1 MKKYKLILFLSTALL
16 SVACTDSFFDLEPSS
31 SVPTDKVYKT
41 AEDFNVAV
49 IGCYSKLQTQVSYF
63 TECCEYRSDN
73 LTLSAPTAGTQDR
86 YDIDQFA
93 DKASNGILED
103 AWANFNNGVYRCN
116 LVLDRID
123 EANFDA
129 TLKKQYKG
137 EALFI
142 RALTYFNMYR
152 LWGGIPM
159 TNKVVTVAE
168 ALKIGR
174 SSDQQVYDF
183 LVGDLNQVI
192 NENMLPSSYTSADM
206 GRVTSGAAMALL
218 GKIYLTFHKWTE
230 ARNVL
235 SQLVGRYSLMTTPEQ
250 VFDVNNKM
258 NDEIIF
264 AVRFNKDV
272 EGEGHGY
279 WFSIIN
285 LTDDTNQTKSLKE
298 CYKDGDKRKN
308 LITYVK
314 VEDKVCVM
322 NKFKDVKS
330 ATYNTVG
337 NDQIIL
343 RYADVLLM
351 YAEVENEL
359 GHDDEAKWALNKVR
373 DRVYLAP
380 STATGTELRNA
391 IRKERRLELALEN
404 NRLYDL
410 RRWKDDNGKSA
421 ICNVMGP
428 NGTFV
433 AYNKIGYDSDES
445 SNQKEN
451 SNKGVNFKEGRDELF
466 PLPPTEITLSGGSIE
481 QNPGY

>member
-93 DKASNGILED
+93 DKASNGILEA

-351 YAEVENEL
+351 
-359 GHDDEAKWALNKVR
+359 
-373 DRVYLAP
+373 
-380 STATGTELRNA
+380 
-391 IRKERRLELALEN
+391 
-404 NRLYDL
+404 
-410 RRWKDDNGKSA
+410 
-421 ICNVMGP
+421 
-428 NGTFV
+428 
-433 AYNKIGYDSDES
+433 
-445 SNQKEN
+445 
-451 SNKGVNFKEGRDELF
+451 
-466 PLPPTEITLSGGSIE
+466 
-481 QNPGY
+481 

>member
-1 MKKYKLILFLSTALL
+1 MKNYKLILFLSATFL

-31 SVPTDKVYKT
+31 SVTTDKVYKT

-49 IGCYSKLQTQVSYF
+49 MGCYSKLQTQVSFF

-93 DKASNGILED
+93 DKASNGILEN

-123 EANFDA
+123 AANFDA

-159 TNKVVTVAE
+159 TDRVVTVAE

-174 SSDQQVYDF
+174 SSEQQVYDF
-183 LVGDLNQVI
+183 LVRDLNQII
-192 NENMLPSSYTSADM
+192 NENMLPASYSGTDM
-206 GRVTSGAAMALL
+206 GRVTSGAAMTLL
-218 GKIYLTFHKWTE
+218 GKVYLTFHKWTE
-230 ARNVL
+230 ARDML
-235 SQLVGRYSLMTTPEQ
+235 SQLIGKYSLMTTPEQ
-250 VFDVNNKM
+250 IFDVNNKM

-298 CYKDGDKRKN
+298 CFKDGDKRKE

-322 NKFKDVKS
+322 NKFKDIKS
-330 ATYNTVG
+330 ETYNTVG

-351 YAEVENEL
+351 YAE
-359 GHDDEAKWALNKVR
+359 ALNEIS
-373 DRVYLAP
+373 YSNAQNSEALAALNAVHTRAGL
-380 STATGTELRNA
+380 SQIQITELPDKESFRKAIMLERQQEFPYEGHRWFDLVRMGGAKEAMKADGHIIQDHQFLYPIPKTELERINNTELLWQNA
-391 IRKERRLELALEN
+391 
-404 NRLYDL
+404 
-410 RRWKDDNGKSA
+410 
-421 ICNVMGP
+421 
-428 NGTFV
+428 
-433 AYNKIGYDSDES
+433 GY
-445 SNQKEN
+445 
-451 SNKGVNFKEGRDELF
+451 
-466 PLPPTEITLSGGSIE
+466 
-481 QNPGY
+481 

>member
-1 MKKYKLILFLSTALL
+1 MKNYKLILFLSATFL

-31 SVPTDKVYKT
+31 NVTTDKVYKT

-49 IGCYSKLQTQVSYF
+49 MGCYSKLQTQVSFF

-93 DKASNGILED
+93 DKASNGILEN
-103 AWANFNNGVYRCN
+103 AWANFSNGVYRCN

-123 EANFDA
+123 AANFDA

-142 RALTYFNMYR
+142 RAFTYFNMYR

-159 TNKVVTVAE
+159 TDRVVTVAE

-174 SSDQQVYDF
+174 SSEQQVYDF
-183 LVGDLNQVI
+183 LVRDLNQII
-192 NENMLPSSYTSADM
+192 NENMLPASYSSTDM
-206 GRVTSGAAMALL
+206 GRVTSGAAMTLL
-218 GKIYLTFHKWTE
+218 GKVYLTFHKWTE
-230 ARNVL
+230 ARDVL
-235 SQLVGRYSLMTTPEQ
+235 SQLIGKYSLMTTPEQ
-250 VFDVNNKM
+250 IFDVNNKM

-298 CYKDGDKRKN
+298 CFKDGDKRKE

-322 NKFKDVKS
+322 NKFKDLKS
-330 ATYNTVG
+330 ETYNTVG

-351 YAEVENEL
+351 YAE
-359 GHDDEAKWALNKVR
+359 ALNEIS
-373 DRVYLAP
+373 YSNAQNSEALAALNAVHTRAGL
-380 STATGTELRNA
+380 SQIQITELPDKESFRKAIMLERQQEFPYEGHRWFDLVRMGGAKEAMKADGHIIQDHQFLYPIPKTELERINNTELLWQNA
-391 IRKERRLELALEN
+391 
-404 NRLYDL
+404 
-410 RRWKDDNGKSA
+410 
-421 ICNVMGP
+421 
-428 NGTFV
+428 
-433 AYNKIGYDSDES
+433 GY
-445 SNQKEN
+445 
-451 SNKGVNFKEGRDELF
+451 
-466 PLPPTEITLSGGSIE
+466 
-481 QNPGY
+481 

>member
-1 MKKYKLILFLSTALL
+1 MKNYKLILFLSATFL

-31 SVPTDKVYKT
+31 NVTTDKVYKT

-49 IGCYSKLQTQVSYF
+49 MGCYSKLQTQVSFF

-93 DKASNGILED
+93 DKASNGILEN
-103 AWANFNNGVYRCN
+103 AWANFSNGVYRCN

-123 EANFDA
+123 AANFDA

-159 TNKVVTVAE
+159 TDRVVTVAE

-174 SSDQQVYDF
+174 SSEQQVYDF
-183 LVGDLNQVI
+183 LVRDLNQII
-192 NENMLPSSYTSADM
+192 NENMLPASYSNTDM
-206 GRVTSGAAMALL
+206 GRVTSGAAMTLL
-218 GKIYLTFHKWTE
+218 GKVYLTFHKWTE
-230 ARNVL
+230 ARDVL
-235 SQLVGRYSLMTTPEQ
+235 SQLIGKYSLMTTPEQ
-250 VFDVNNKM
+250 IFDVNNKM

-298 CYKDGDKRKN
+298 CFKDGDKRKE

-322 NKFKDVKS
+322 NKFKDLKS
-330 ATYNTVG
+330 ETYNTVG

-351 YAEVENEL
+351 YAE
-359 GHDDEAKWALNKVR
+359 ALNEIS
-373 DRVYLAP
+373 YSNAQNSEALAALNAVHTRAGL
-380 STATGTELRNA
+380 SQIQITELPDKESFRKAIMLERQQEFPYEGHRWFDLVRMGGAKEAMKADGHIIQDYQFLYPIPKTELERINNTELLWQNA
-391 IRKERRLELALEN
+391 
-404 NRLYDL
+404 
-410 RRWKDDNGKSA
+410 
-421 ICNVMGP
+421 
-428 NGTFV
+428 
-433 AYNKIGYDSDES
+433 GY
-445 SNQKEN
+445 
-451 SNKGVNFKEGRDELF
+451 
-466 PLPPTEITLSGGSIE
+466 
-481 QNPGY
+481 

>member
-1 MKKYKLILFLSTALL
+1 MKNYKLILFLSATFL

-31 SVPTDKVYKT
+31 SVTTDKVYKT

-49 IGCYSKLQTQVSYF
+49 MGCYSKLQTQVSFF

-93 DKASNGILED
+93 DKASNGILEN

-123 EANFDA
+123 AANFDA

-159 TNKVVTVAE
+159 TDRVVTVAE
-168 ALKIGR
+168 ALRIGR
-174 SSDQQVYDF
+174 SSEQQVYDF
-183 LVGDLNQVI
+183 LVRDLNQII
-192 NENMLPSSYTSADM
+192 NENMLPASYSSTDM

-218 GKIYLTFHKWTE
+218 GKVYLTFHKWTE
-230 ARNVL
+230 ARDVL
-235 SQLVGRYSLMTTPEQ
+235 SQLIGKYSLMTTPEQ
-250 VFDVNNKM
+250 IFDVNNKM

-298 CYKDGDKRKN
+298 CYKDGDKRKE

-322 NKFKDVKS
+322 NKFKDLKS

-351 YAEVENEL
+351 YAE
-359 GHDDEAKWALNKVR
+359 ALNEIS
-373 DRVYLAP
+373 YSNAQNSEALAALNAVHTRAGL
-380 STATGTELRNA
+380 SQIQITELPDKESFRKAIMLERQQEFPYEGHRWFDLVRMGGAKEAMKADGHIIQDHQFLYPIPKTELERINNTELLWQNA
-391 IRKERRLELALEN
+391 
-404 NRLYDL
+404 
-410 RRWKDDNGKSA
+410 
-421 ICNVMGP
+421 
-428 NGTFV
+428 
-433 AYNKIGYDSDES
+433 GY
-445 SNQKEN
+445 
-451 SNKGVNFKEGRDELF
+451 
-466 PLPPTEITLSGGSIE
+466 
-481 QNPGY
+481 

>member
-1 MKKYKLILFLSTALL
+1 MKNYKLILFLSATFL

-31 SVPTDKVYKT
+31 NVTTDKVYKT

-49 IGCYSKLQTQVSYF
+49 MGCYSKLQTQVSFF

-93 DKASNGILED
+93 DKASNGILEN
-103 AWANFNNGVYRCN
+103 AWANFSNGVYRCN

-123 EANFDA
+123 AANFDA

-142 RALTYFNMYR
+142 RAFTYFNMYR

-159 TNKVVTVAE
+159 TDRVVTVAE

-174 SSDQQVYDF
+174 SSEQQVYDF
-183 LVGDLNQVI
+183 LVRDLNQII
-192 NENMLPSSYTSADM
+192 NENMLPASYSNTDM
-206 GRVTSGAAMALL
+206 GRVTSGAAMTLL
-218 GKIYLTFHKWTE
+218 GKVYLTFHKWTE
-230 ARNVL
+230 ARDVL
-235 SQLVGRYSLMTTPEQ
+235 SQLIGKYSLMTTPEQ
-250 VFDVNNKM
+250 IFDVNNKM

-298 CYKDGDKRKN
+298 CFKDGDKRKE

-322 NKFKDVKS
+322 NKFKDLKS
-330 ATYNTVG
+330 ETYNTVG

-351 YAEVENEL
+351 YAE
-359 GHDDEAKWALNKVR
+359 ALNEISYSNAQNSEALVALNAVHTR
-373 DRVYLAP
+373 AGL
-380 STATGTELRNA
+380 SQIQITELPDKESFRKAIMLERQQEFPYEGHRWFDLVRMGGAKEAMKADGHIIQDHQFLYPIPKTELERINNTELLWQNA
-391 IRKERRLELALEN
+391 
-404 NRLYDL
+404 
-410 RRWKDDNGKSA
+410 
-421 ICNVMGP
+421 
-428 NGTFV
+428 
-433 AYNKIGYDSDES
+433 GY
-445 SNQKEN
+445 
-451 SNKGVNFKEGRDELF
+451 
-466 PLPPTEITLSGGSIE
+466 
-481 QNPGY
+481 

>member
-1 MKKYKLILFLSTALL
+1 MKNYKLILFLSATFL

-31 SVPTDKVYKT
+31 NVTTDKVYKT

-49 IGCYSKLQTQVSYF
+49 MGCYSKLQTQVSFF

-93 DKASNGILED
+93 DKASNGILEN
-103 AWANFNNGVYRCN
+103 AWANFSNGVYRCN

-123 EANFDA
+123 AANFDA

-142 RALTYFNMYR
+142 RAFTYFNMYR

-159 TNKVVTVAE
+159 TDRVVTVAE

-174 SSDQQVYDF
+174 SSEQQVYDF
-183 LVGDLNQVI
+183 LVRDLNQII
-192 NENMLPSSYTSADM
+192 NENMLPASYSNTDM
-206 GRVTSGAAMALL
+206 GRVTSGAAMTLL
-218 GKIYLTFHKWTE
+218 GKVYLTFHKWTE
-230 ARNVL
+230 ARDVL
-235 SQLVGRYSLMTTPEQ
+235 SQLIGKYSLMTTPEQ
-250 VFDVNNKM
+250 IFDVNNKM

-298 CYKDGDKRKN
+298 CFKDGDKRKE

-322 NKFKDVKS
+322 NKFKDLKS
-330 ATYNTVG
+330 ETYNTVG

-351 YAEVENEL
+351 YAE
-359 GHDDEAKWALNKVR
+359 ALNEIS
-373 DRVYLAP
+373 YSNAQNSEALAALNAVHTRAGL
-380 STATGTELRNA
+380 SQIQITELPDKESFRKAIMLERQQEFPYEGHRWFDLVRMGGAKEAMKADGHIIQDHQFLYPIPKTELERINNTELLWQNA
-391 IRKERRLELALEN
+391 
-404 NRLYDL
+404 
-410 RRWKDDNGKSA
+410 
-421 ICNVMGP
+421 
-428 NGTFV
+428 
-433 AYNKIGYDSDES
+433 GY
-445 SNQKEN
+445 
-451 SNKGVNFKEGRDELF
+451 
-466 PLPPTEITLSGGSIE
+466 
-481 QNPGY
+481 

>member
-1 MKKYKLILFLSTALL
+1 MKIYRQILFLATAFV

-41 AEDFNVAV
+41 ADDFNVAV
-49 IGCYSKLQTQVSYF
+49 IGCYSKLQGQVSYF

-73 LTLSAPTAGTQDR
+73 LSLSAPTAGTQDR

-93 DKASNGILED
+93 DKASNGILES

-116 LVLDRID
+116 LVLDKID
-123 EANFDA
+123 AADFDA

-137 EALFI
+137 EALFV

-298 CYKDGDKRKN
+298 CYKDGDLS
-308 LITYVK
+308 LIH
-314 VEDKVCVM
+314 
-322 NKFKDVKS
+322 
-330 ATYNTVG
+330 
-337 NDQIIL
+337 I
-343 RYADVLLM
+343 
-351 YAEVENEL
+351 
-359 GHDDEAKWALNKVR
+359 
-373 DRVYLAP
+373 
-380 STATGTELRNA
+380 
-391 IRKERRLELALEN
+391 
-404 NRLYDL
+404 
-410 RRWKDDNGKSA
+410 
-421 ICNVMGP
+421 
-428 NGTFV
+428 
-433 AYNKIGYDSDES
+433 
-445 SNQKEN
+445 
-451 SNKGVNFKEGRDELF
+451 
-466 PLPPTEITLSGGSIE
+466 
-481 QNPGY
+481 

>member
-1 MKKYKLILFLSTALL
+1 MKNYKLILFLSATFL

-31 SVPTDKVYKT
+31 SVTTDKVYKT

-49 IGCYSKLQTQVSYF
+49 MGCYSKLQTQVSFF

-93 DKASNGILED
+93 DKASNGILEN
-103 AWANFNNGVYRCN
+103 AWANFSNGVYRCN

-123 EANFDA
+123 AANFDA

-142 RALTYFNMYR
+142 RAFTYFNMYR

-159 TNKVVTVAE
+159 TDRVVTVAE

-174 SSDQQVYDF
+174 SSEQQVYDF
-183 LVGDLNQVI
+183 LVRDLNQII
-192 NENMLPSSYTSADM
+192 NENMLPASYSNTDM
-206 GRVTSGAAMALL
+206 GRVTSGAAMTLL
-218 GKIYLTFHKWTE
+218 GKVYLTFHKWTE
-230 ARNVL
+230 ARDVL
-235 SQLVGRYSLMTTPEQ
+235 SQLIGKYSLMTTPEQ
-250 VFDVNNKM
+250 IFDVNNKM

-298 CYKDGDKRKN
+298 CYKDGDKRKE

-322 NKFKDVKS
+322 NKFKDLKS
-330 ATYNTVG
+330 ETYNTVG

-351 YAEVENEL
+351 YAE
-359 GHDDEAKWALNKVR
+359 ALNEISYSNAQNSEALVALNAVHTR
-373 DRVYLAP
+373 AGLTP
-380 STATGTELRNA
+380 IQITELPDKESFRKAIMLERQQEFPYEGHRWFDLVRMGGAKEAMKADGHIIQDYQFLYPIPKTELERINNTELLWQNA
-391 IRKERRLELALEN
+391 
-404 NRLYDL
+404 
-410 RRWKDDNGKSA
+410 
-421 ICNVMGP
+421 
-428 NGTFV
+428 
-433 AYNKIGYDSDES
+433 GY
-445 SNQKEN
+445 
-451 SNKGVNFKEGRDELF
+451 
-466 PLPPTEITLSGGSIE
+466 
-481 QNPGY
+481 

>member
-93 DKASNGILED
+93 DKASNGILEA

-351 YAEVENEL
+351 YAE
-359 GHDDEAKWALNKVR
+359 ALNEISYSNLQNSEAMVALNAVHTR
-373 DRVYLAP
+373 AGLSP
-380 STATGTELRNA
+380 LQITELPDQDSF
-391 IRKERRLELALEN
+391 RKRLCWNVNRSFLMKDSVGSIWYVWEVLRRL
-404 NRLYDL
+404 
-410 RRWKDDNGKSA
+410 
-421 ICNVMGP
+421 
-428 NGTFV
+428 
-433 AYNKIGYDSDES
+433 
-445 SNQKEN
+445 
-451 SNKGVNFKEGRDELF
+451 
-466 PLPPTEITLSGGSIE
+466 
-481 QNPGY
+481 